1 MSFYLVSVE
10 TGAIK
15 IVLIIKQQDSNNA
28 NVEVCS
34 VLWIFGNYLSP
45 NKINNAAILGSS
57 EDDASGH
64 CLYLGCW
71 NVFI

>member
-1 MSFYLVSVE
+1 MSDCVMSFYLVSMSVE

-34 VLWIFGNYLSP
+34 VL
-45 NKINNAAILGSS
+45 
-57 EDDASGH
+57 
-64 CLYLGCW
+64 
-71 NVFI
+71 

>member
-34 VLWIFGNYLSP
+34 VLLCTLRVSGLQLLC
-45 NKINNAAILGSS
+45 IL
-57 EDDASGH
+57 
-64 CLYLGCW
+64 L
-71 NVFI
+71 